1 MVNRFQVLDGWRGIS
16 ILLVLAGH
24 LLPLGPKSWQMNGA
38 VAASGMVVFF
48 ILSGF
53 LITNILLNKPNVTHF
68 IIRRFMRII
77 PLAWLF
83 MLIALILNYSNKDLY
98 LPHFLFY
105 ANWEPMALTSGT
117 SHLWSLCVEMQ
128 FYIVIALLVAS
139 LRSKAFLLLPLL
151 CFTVTAYRY
160 YSNVEMAINTYYRVD
175 EILAG
180 CILAL
185 LHNYSTLI
193 KRFISLLSPVY
204 LIPLLILSA
213 HPESGA
219 FNYFRPYI
227 AMLTIGSTLF
237 KQQTVWWNKWLGSKA
252 LLYIASVS
260 YALYVIHGGLVH
272 TWLGEGDT
280 LEKYMKRPL
289 LIAVTFLMAHI
300 STFYYENYWIRL
312 GKRLTSRRD

>member
-1 MVNRFQVLDGWRGIS
+1 MENRFQVLDGWRGIS

-24 LLPLGPKSWQMNGA
+24 LFPMGPKNWQMNGA
-38 VAASGMVVFF
+38 IAASGMVVFF

-53 LITNILLNKPNVTHF
+53 LITHILLNKPNVTHF
-68 IIRRFMRII
+68 LIRRFMRII
-77 PLAWLF
+77 PLAWLA
-83 MLIALILNYSNKDLY
+83 MLITLSVNVSDKELY

-105 ANWEPMALTSGT
+105 ANWDPIALTSGT
-117 SHLWSLCVEMQ
+117 SHLWSLCVEIQ
-128 FYIVIALLVAS
+128 FYIIIALLVAS
-139 LRSKAFLLLPLL
+139 LRSRAFFLLPLL

-180 CILAL
+180 SILAL
-185 LHNYSTLI
+185 LHNYSILI
-193 KRFISLLSPVY
+193 KRYISFLSPVY
-204 LIPLLILSA
+204 MIPLLIFSA
-213 HPESGA
+213 HPESGVL
-219 FNYFRPYI
+219 NYFRPYI

-237 KQQTVWWNKWLGSKA
+237 KEEPVWWNKWLSSKI

-272 TWLGEGDT
+272 TWLGEGDK

-289 LIAVTFLMAHI
+289 LIAVTFLMAHL
-300 STFYYENYWIRL
+300 STFYYEKYWIKL
-312 GKRLTSRRD
+312 GKKITSKR